1 MAKNKPNPMLAAF
14 EAKLEA
20 RYMRKLRIANQ
31 MGLDAALIAAN
42 EVLGLG
48 AGRAEKFMTAYID
61 AMNKMAN
68 MMVED
73 GETDPD
79 LDWSTATIDKRL
91 RAIVGDSFRP
101 WDERYGRP

>member
-20 RYMRKLRIANQ
+20 RYKRQLRIANQ

-48 AGRAEKFMTAYID
+48 AGRAEKFMTAYIN
-61 AMNKMAN
+61 AMNKMAT
-68 MMVED
+68 MLADD
-73 GETDPD
+73 GVDDPD
-79 LDWSTATIDKRL
+79 LDWSIATIDKR
-91 RAIVGDSFRP
+91 IKSITGDSFRP
-101 WDERYGRP
+101 WDDRYGR